1 MTQQQEQEIIAKVRQ
16 GDTRAYSILVDKY
29 QNIVFSLALRILK
42 NREEAEEM
50 AQEAFIR
57 AFRSLESFRGNS
69 RFSTWLYTIAYNSCL
84 SQVRKNKLS
93 HSGNS
98 GLDPGVE
105 IWEEQENRENEEQ
118 RSCCLEAALKKLP
131 EEDYLLVILHYYD
144 NQRID
149 EISRITGLGESNVKV
164 RLHRARKK
172 LQAMMNEML
181 KETILN

>member
-29 QNIVFSLALRILK
+29 QNILFSLALRILK

-50 AQEAFIR
+50 TQEAFIR
-57 AFRSLESFRGNS
+57 AYRSLESFRGNS
-69 RFSTWLYTIAYNSCL
+69 RFSTWLYSIAYNSCL

-93 HSGNS
+93 RGMKA
-98 GLDPGVE
+98 GLEPGVE
-105 IWEEQENRENEEQ
+105 FWGEQENREDEEQ
-118 RSCCLEAALKKLP
+118 RSRCLEAALKKLP

-144 NQRID
+144 SQRID

-172 LQAMMNEML
+172 LETMINEML